1 MKKIIPGILL
11 ILIGLALLGGAAY
24 IFMQNQQENEAAG
37 TGAQTALE
45 ALQEMLPTTTAPQ
58 TTAPEVTEESVPETT
73 LDPEMPVVE
82 VDGYEYIGYLDLPR
96 LEMTLPIMSEW
107 DSLRLQIAPCRQ
119 FGSSRT
125 DDLVIAGHNYAS
137 HFGRLNELDVGDTV
151 RFTDMEGVVS
161 TYTICRVETLRPTQV
176 EDVQNSGYDLVLYT
190 CTYGGRSR
198 VVLFCDRE
206 ENPDL

>member
-45 ALQEMLPTTTAPQ
+45 ALQEMLPTTTAQQ

-176 EDVQNSGYDLVLYT
+176 EDVQNSGHDLVLYT

-198 VVLFCDRE
+198 VVLFCDRK